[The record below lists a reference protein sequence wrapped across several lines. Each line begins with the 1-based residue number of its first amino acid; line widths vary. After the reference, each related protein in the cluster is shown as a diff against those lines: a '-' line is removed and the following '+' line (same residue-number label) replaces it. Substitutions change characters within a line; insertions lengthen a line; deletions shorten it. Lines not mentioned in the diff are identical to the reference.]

1 MTRKAAKKLSERVEL
16 WDKVFDSID
25 AETLLAAALGAVMVS
40 GGIDPPITHILKSFA
55 TNDTQGPI
63 EQGIDSAWWDV
74 VKLGSPLAMLF
85 SGGASAGSA
94 WTSTTKL
101 GSPLLFV
108 LGLTDGSAAE
118 NETSVKVRGAMASGA
133 AEMMLL
139 AMLMKNPQ
147 AQEHIIEAV
156 KAAASLI
163 PSIKI

>member
-1 MTRKAAKKLSERVEL
+1 MTRKASKKLSERVEI
-16 WDKVFDSID
+16 WDKIFDNID

-40 GGIDPPITHILKSFA
+40 GGIDPPITHILKA
-55 TNDTQGPI
+55 WQTNDARGPV

-74 VKLGSPLAMLF
+74 VKLGSPLAML
-85 SGGASAGSA
+85 SGGGASIGSA
-94 WTSTTKL
+94 WTSTAKI

-147 AQEHIIEAV
+147 AQEHIIEAL
-156 KAAASLI
+156 KAI
-163 PSIKI
+163 PSIKAL

>member
-1 MTRKAAKKLSERVEL
+1 MPRKKAVSKTQARVEM

-25 AETLLAAALGAVMVS
+25 AETLLAAGLGAVMVS
-40 GGIDPPITHILKSFA
+40 GGIDPPLTHILKSFA
-55 TNDTQGPI
+55 TNTDSKGPV

-85 SGGASAGSA
+85 GGGASVGGA
-94 WTSTTKL
+94 WTSTAKL

-108 LGLTDGSAAE
+108 LGITDGSEAQ

-147 AQEHIIEAV
+147 AQENIIAAI
-156 KAAASLI
+156 KALPVPKAL
-163 PSIKI
+163 